1 MNKKFLSV
9 FTVNILIL
17 SFLLNGCS
25 HKSNSDV
32 TISSTEY
39 SYVVSYS
46 DTSIE
51 EYETNGESLS
61 DDINEP
67 ESSNDVMPERRI
79 ACWGDSMMEGIGSN
93 EAYIYTNDGIQDI
106 SYYTAP
112 SALGYFT
119 SMTTYNFGVAGEDS
133 YSISLRAGGIPIYTD
148 RDIYITDHSLAFVNF
163 IDENGVYIDMDDF
176 SGYGYEDNTYPD
188 TVYINDVLCC
198 VERAD
203 GGLYISIC
211 TEAAYDSVTE
221 MYVNAWTKVI
231 PKAAYDHRNDILIL
245 EMGSNGG
252 WNEDYDE
259 LIRQYKNIIDNGY
272 YADYIIVGDTDNPGE
287 SADWH
292 QDIYDNNGNYAGLHA
307 TLWEQALYT
316 AFGEHFLNTRLYL
329 MENALSDCGLTPTE
343 NDIIDMETGNLPE
356 QIRADYTHF
365 NSYGYYSK
373 AKAIY
378 LKGIELG
385 YWN

>member
-1 MNKKFLSV
+1 MKKNLFALLNICTILLSLFLTGCSGKESKI
-9 FTVNILIL
+9 TLNSSQPECIL
-17 SFLLNGCS
+17 SNNDNIVL
-25 HKSNSDV
+25 
-32 TISSTEY
+32 E
-39 SYVVSYS
+39 SY
-46 DTSIE
+46 
-51 EYETNGESLS
+51 TNESVL
-61 DDINEP
+61 DDEI
-67 ESSNDVMPERRI
+67 PERSI
-79 ACWGDSMMEGIGSN
+79 TCWGDSMMQGAGCN
-93 EAYIYTNDGIQDI
+93 EAYIYSDNGIEDI
-106 SYYTAP
+106 SYFTTP
-112 SALGYFT
+112 SALQYFT
-119 SMTTYNFGVAGEDS
+119 SINTYNFGVGGENS
-133 YSISLRAGGIPIYTD
+133 YQISLRAGGIPIYTD
-148 RDIYITDHSLAFVNF
+148 RDIYITDHSLAYVKFV
-163 IDENGVYIDMDDF
+163 DENEETITMDDY

-203 GGLYISIC
+203 EGLYISIC
-211 TEAAYDSVTE
+211 SDADCDSVTE
-221 MYVNAWTKVI
+221 MYINAWTRVI

-252 WNEDYDE
+252 WENDYDE
-259 LIRQYKNIIDNGY
+259 LIKQYQNIIDNSY

-287 SADWH
+287 SADIY

-307 TLWEQALYT
+307 TLWEQTLYD

-343 NDIIDMETGNLPE
+343 NDIIDIQTGNLPE
-356 QIRADYTHF
+356 QIRADFTHF

>member
-1 MNKKFLSV
+1 MKKNLFALLNICTILLSLFLTGCSGKESKI
-9 FTVNILIL
+9 TLNSSQPECIL
-17 SFLLNGCS
+17 SNNDNIVL
-25 HKSNSDV
+25 
-32 TISSTEY
+32 E
-39 SYVVSYS
+39 SY
-46 DTSIE
+46 
-51 EYETNGESLS
+51 TNESVL
-61 DDINEP
+61 DDEI
-67 ESSNDVMPERRI
+67 PERSI
-79 ACWGDSMMEGIGSN
+79 TCWGDSMMQGAGCN
-93 EAYIYTNDGIQDI
+93 EAYIYLDNGIEDI
-106 SYYTAP
+106 SYFTTP
-112 SALGYFT
+112 SALQYFT
-119 SMTTYNFGVAGEDS
+119 SINTYNFGVGGENS
-133 YSISLRAGGIPIYTD
+133 YQISLRAGGIPIYTD
-148 RDIYITDHSLAFVNF
+148 RDIYITDHSLAYVKFV
-163 IDENGVYIDMDDF
+163 DENEETIDMDDY

-203 GGLYISIC
+203 EGLYISIC
-211 TEAAYDSVTE
+211 SDADCDSVTE
-221 MYVNAWTKVI
+221 MYINAWTRVI

-252 WNEDYDE
+252 WENDYDE
-259 LIRQYKNIIDNGY
+259 LIKQYQNIIDNSY

-287 SADWH
+287 SADIY
-292 QDIYDNNGNYAGLHA
+292 QDVYDNNGNYAGLHA
-307 TLWEQALYT
+307 TLWEQSLYD

-343 NDIIDMETGNLPE
+343 NDIIDIQTGNLPE
-356 QIRADYTHF
+356 QIRADFTHF

>member
-1 MNKKFLSV
+1 MKKNLFALLNICTILLSLFLTGCSGKESKI
-9 FTVNILIL
+9 TLNSSQPECIL
-17 SFLLNGCS
+17 SNNDNIVL
-25 HKSNSDV
+25 
-32 TISSTEY
+32 E
-39 SYVVSYS
+39 SY
-46 DTSIE
+46 
-51 EYETNGESLS
+51 TNESVL
-61 DDINEP
+61 DDEI
-67 ESSNDVMPERRI
+67 PERSI
-79 ACWGDSMMEGIGSN
+79 TCWGDSMMQGAGCN
-93 EAYIYTNDGIQDI
+93 EAYIYSDNGIEDI
-106 SYYTAP
+106 SYFTTP
-112 SALGYFT
+112 SALQYFT
-119 SMTTYNFGVAGEDS
+119 SINTYNFGVGGENS
-133 YSISLRAGGIPIYTD
+133 YQISLRAGGIPIYTD
-148 RDIYITDHSLAFVNF
+148 RDIYITDHSLAYVKFV
-163 IDENGVYIDMDDF
+163 DENEETITMDDY

-203 GGLYISIC
+203 EGLYISIC
-211 TEAAYDSVTE
+211 SDADCDSVTE
-221 MYVNAWTKVI
+221 MYINAWTRVI

-252 WNEDYDE
+252 WENDYDE
-259 LIRQYKNIIDNGY
+259 LIKQYQNIIDNSY

-287 SADWH
+287 SADIY
-292 QDIYDNNGNYAGLHA
+292 QDVYDNNGNYAGLHA
-307 TLWEQALYT
+307 TLWEQTLYD

-343 NDIIDMETGNLPE
+343 NDIIDIQTGNLPE
-356 QIRADYTHF
+356 QIRADFTHF

>member
-1 MNKKFLSV
+1 MMQGA
-9 FTVNILIL
+9 
-17 SFLLNGCS
+17 GC
-25 HKSNSDV
+25 
-32 TISSTEY
+32 
-39 SYVVSYS
+39 
-46 DTSIE
+46 
-51 EYETNGESLS
+51 
-61 DDINEP
+61 
-67 ESSNDVMPERRI
+67 
-79 ACWGDSMMEGIGSN
+79 N
-93 EAYIYTNDGIQDI
+93 EAYIYSDNGIEDI
-106 SYYTAP
+106 SYFTTP
-112 SALGYFT
+112 SALQYFT
-119 SMTTYNFGVAGEDS
+119 SINTYNFGVGGENS
-133 YSISLRAGGIPIYTD
+133 YQISLRAGGIPIYTD
-148 RDIYITDHSLAFVNF
+148 RDIYITDHSLAYVKFV
-163 IDENGVYIDMDDF
+163 DENEETIDMDDY

-203 GGLYISIC
+203 EGLYISIC
-211 TEAAYDSVTE
+211 SDADCDSVTE
-221 MYVNAWTKVI
+221 MYINAWTRVI

-252 WNEDYDE
+252 WENDYDE
-259 LIRQYKNIIDNGY
+259 LIKQYQNIIDNSY

-287 SADWH
+287 SADIY
-292 QDIYDNNGNYAGLHA
+292 QDVYDNNGNYAGLHA
-307 TLWEQALYT
+307 TLWEQSLYD

-343 NDIIDMETGNLPE
+343 NDIIDIQTGNLPE
-356 QIRADYTHF
+356 QIRADFTHF

>member
-1 MNKKFLSV
+1 MKKNLFALLNICTILLSLFLTGCSGKESKI
-9 FTVNILIL
+9 TLNSSQPECIL
-17 SFLLNGCS
+17 SNNDNIVL
-25 HKSNSDV
+25 
-32 TISSTEY
+32 E
-39 SYVVSYS
+39 SY
-46 DTSIE
+46 
-51 EYETNGESLS
+51 TNESVL
-61 DDINEP
+61 DDEI
-67 ESSNDVMPERRI
+67 PERSI
-79 ACWGDSMMEGIGSN
+79 TCWGDSMMQGAGCN
-93 EAYIYTNDGIQDI
+93 EAYIYSDNGIEDI
-106 SYYTAP
+106 SYFTTP
-112 SALGYFT
+112 SALQYFT
-119 SMTTYNFGVAGEDS
+119 SINTYNFGVGGENS
-133 YSISLRAGGIPIYTD
+133 YQISLRAGGIPIYTD
-148 RDIYITDHSLAFVNF
+148 RDIYITDHSLAYVKFV
-163 IDENGVYIDMDDF
+163 DENEETITMDDY

-203 GGLYISIC
+203 EGLYISIC
-211 TEAAYDSVTE
+211 SDADCDSVTE
-221 MYVNAWTKVI
+221 MYINAWTRVI

-252 WNEDYDE
+252 WENDYDE
-259 LIRQYKNIIDNGY
+259 LIKQYQNIIDNSY

-287 SADWH
+287 SADIY
-292 QDIYDNNGNYAGLHA
+292 QDVYDNNGNYAGLHA
-307 TLWEQALYT
+307 TLWEQSLYD

-343 NDIIDMETGNLPE
+343 NDIIDIQTGNLPE
-356 QIRADYTHF
+356 QIRADFTHF

>member
-1 MNKKFLSV
+1 MKKNLFALLNMCTILLSLFLTGCSGKESKI
-9 FTVNILIL
+9 TLNSSQPECIL
-17 SFLLNGCS
+17 SNNDNIVL
-25 HKSNSDV
+25 
-32 TISSTEY
+32 E
-39 SYVVSYS
+39 SY
-46 DTSIE
+46 
-51 EYETNGESLS
+51 TNESVL
-61 DDINEP
+61 DDEI
-67 ESSNDVMPERRI
+67 PERSI
-79 ACWGDSMMEGIGSN
+79 TCWGDSMMQGAGCN
-93 EAYIYTNDGIQDI
+93 EAYIYSDNGIEDI
-106 SYYTAP
+106 SYFTTP
-112 SALGYFT
+112 SALQYFT
-119 SMTTYNFGVAGEDS
+119 SINTYNFGVGGENS
-133 YSISLRAGGIPIYTD
+133 YQISLRAGGIPIYTD
-148 RDIYITDHSLAFVNF
+148 RDIYITDHSLAYVKFVN
-163 IDENGVYIDMDDF
+163 ENEETIDMDDY

-203 GGLYISIC
+203 EGLYISIC
-211 TEAAYDSVTE
+211 SDADCDSVTE
-221 MYVNAWTKVI
+221 MYINAWTRVI

-252 WNEDYDE
+252 WENDYDE
-259 LIRQYKNIIDNGY
+259 LIKQYQNIIDNSY

-287 SADWH
+287 SADIY
-292 QDIYDNNGNYAGLHA
+292 QDVYDNNGNYAGLHA
-307 TLWEQALYT
+307 TLWEQSLYD

-343 NDIIDMETGNLPE
+343 NDIIDIQTGNLPE
-356 QIRADYTHF
+356 QIRADFTHF

>member
-1 MNKKFLSV
+1 MKKNLFALLNICTILLSLFLTGCSGKESKI
-9 FTVNILIL
+9 TLNSSQPECIL
-17 SFLLNGCS
+17 SNNDNIVL
-25 HKSNSDV
+25 
-32 TISSTEY
+32 E
-39 SYVVSYS
+39 SY
-46 DTSIE
+46 
-51 EYETNGESLS
+51 TNESVL
-61 DDINEP
+61 DDEI
-67 ESSNDVMPERRI
+67 PERSI
-79 ACWGDSMMEGIGSN
+79 TCWGDSMMQGAGCN
-93 EAYIYTNDGIQDI
+93 EAYIYSDNGIEDI
-106 SYYTAP
+106 SYFTTP
-112 SALGYFT
+112 SALQYFT
-119 SMTTYNFGVAGEDS
+119 SINTYNFGVGGENS
-133 YSISLRAGGIPIYTD
+133 YQISLRAGGIPIYTD
-148 RDIYITDHSLAFVNF
+148 RDIYITDHSLAYVKFV
-163 IDENGVYIDMDDF
+163 DENEETIDMDDY

-203 GGLYISIC
+203 EGLYISIC
-211 TEAAYDSVTE
+211 SDADCDSVTE
-221 MYVNAWTKVI
+221 MYINAWTRVI

-252 WNEDYDE
+252 WENDYDE
-259 LIRQYKNIIDNGY
+259 LIKQYQNIIDNSY

-287 SADWH
+287 SADIY
-292 QDIYDNNGNYAGLHA
+292 QDVYDNNGNYAGLHA
-307 TLWEQALYT
+307 TLWEQSLYD

-343 NDIIDMETGNLPE
+343 NDIIDIQTGNLPE
-356 QIRADYTHF
+356 QIRADFTHF

>member
-1 MNKKFLSV
+1 MKKNLFALLNICTILLSLFLTGCSGKESKI
-9 FTVNILIL
+9 TLNSSQPECIL
-17 SFLLNGCS
+17 SNNNNIVL
-25 HKSNSDV
+25 
-32 TISSTEY
+32 E
-39 SYVVSYS
+39 SYTNESVLDDEIPERSITYIYS
-46 DTSIE
+46 DNGIE
-51 EYETNGESLS
+51 
-61 DDINEP
+61 
-67 ESSNDVMPERRI
+67 
-79 ACWGDSMMEGIGSN
+79 
-93 EAYIYTNDGIQDI
+93 DI
-106 SYYTAP
+106 SYFTTP
-112 SALGYFT
+112 SALQYFT
-119 SMTTYNFGVAGEDS
+119 SINTYNFGVGGENS
-133 YSISLRAGGIPIYTD
+133 FQISLRAGGIPIYTD
-148 RDIYITDHSLAFVNF
+148 RDIYITDHSLAYVKFV
-163 IDENGVYIDMDDF
+163 DENEETITMDDY

-203 GGLYISIC
+203 EGLYISIC
-211 TEAAYDSVTE
+211 SDADFDSVTE
-221 MYVNAWTKVI
+221 MYINAWTRVI

-252 WNEDYDE
+252 WENDYDE
-259 LIRQYKNIIDNGY
+259 LIKQYQNIIDNSY

-287 SADWH
+287 SADTY
-292 QDIYDNNGNYAGLHA
+292 QDVYDNNGNYAGLHA
-307 TLWEQALYT
+307 TLWEQALYD

-343 NDIIDMETGNLPE
+343 NDIIDIQTGNLPE
-356 QIRADYTHF
+356 QIRADFTHF

>member
-1 MNKKFLSV
+1 MKKNLFALLNICTILLSLFLTGCSGKESKI
-9 FTVNILIL
+9 TLNSSQPECIL
-17 SFLLNGCS
+17 SNNDNIVL
-25 HKSNSDV
+25 
-32 TISSTEY
+32 E
-39 SYVVSYS
+39 SY
-46 DTSIE
+46 
-51 EYETNGESLS
+51 TNESVL
-61 DDINEP
+61 DDEI
-67 ESSNDVMPERRI
+67 PERSI
-79 ACWGDSMMEGIGSN
+79 TCWGDSMMQGAGCN
-93 EAYIYTNDGIQDI
+93 EAYIYSDNGIEDI
-106 SYYTAP
+106 SYFTTP
-112 SALGYFT
+112 SALQYFT
-119 SMTTYNFGVAGEDS
+119 SINTYNFGVGGESS
-133 YSISLRAGGIPIYTD
+133 YQISLRAGGIPIYTD
-148 RDIYITDHSLAFVNF
+148 RDIYITDHSLAYVKFV
-163 IDENGVYIDMDDF
+163 DENEETITMDDY

-203 GGLYISIC
+203 EGLYISIC
-211 TEAAYDSVTE
+211 SDADCDSVTE
-221 MYVNAWTKVI
+221 MYINAWTRVI

-252 WNEDYDE
+252 WENDYDE
-259 LIRQYKNIIDNGY
+259 LIKQYQNIIDNSY

-287 SADWH
+287 SADIY
-292 QDIYDNNGNYAGLHA
+292 QDVYDNNGNYAGLHA
-307 TLWEQALYT
+307 TLWEQSLYD

-343 NDIIDMETGNLPE
+343 NDIIDIQTGNLPE
-356 QIRADYTHF
+356 QIRADFTHF